1 MLRRLAGKFRS
12 NELQQESKAPMDEAG
27 IDDRLREAIRS
38 SGQSAR
44 QIATSAGVSQG
55 SLSRFLLG
63 ADMRISSAARVARW
77 LGLELREK
85 KTDA

>member
-1 MLRRLAGKFRS
+1 
-12 NELQQESKAPMDEAG
+12 MDEAG
-27 IDDRLREAIRS
+27 IDDRLREAIRN

-44 QIATSAGVSQG
+44 QIAKGAGVSQG

-77 LGLELREK
+77 LGLELRK
-85 KTDA
+85 KTADA